1 MFKRLNYYLFLF
13 STTSRIFP
21 YLLILGLASLVIM
34 LGMTAYFFGLFSAE
48 AILAEGIDDALGGGL
63 LDTLWW
69 SMKHILDPGAL
80 SENYGAPAG
89 VILFALF
96 NSIMGLII
104 TGALIGF
111 IVSAIQSA
119 MADARRGS
127 ATIRENGHYLI
138 LGWNR
143 KGIVIL
149 ELLAKLGATNRVIVL
164 TETDVEQVRTDIRQ
178 GPRLL
183 TQLTLLPMQG
193 SISVNSELRRVAAHR
208 ASHIIL
214 LSESKSG
221 AGSDLTTIKTLTL
234 LNSDLYQGPGGNG
247 PKIAAEIVN
256 KENAVIAG
264 IASKHHHPI
273 VSSSDFISKTMVQCA
288 RYPGYAEVYNE
299 LFASGK
305 FPIEICT
312 IPNLDEVLFGNLA
325 SAFNNGAVLGVS
337 WTDQK
342 AGEKPRRASVL
353 NPEPDYDLT
362 DDDEI
367 IVLKGID
374 SPLERVD
381 LDSFSSWEE
390 PPEREITRPN
400 VKKVLIL
407 AYNANLGL
415 IVSELAKHAASDI
428 SVVVACA
435 DAKSSEAL
443 VRARYSD
450 LLSGHLTLSFTE
462 FDLAEAWRLDG
473 IRPWEFDVIFIVADE
488 VDKTIDADSKTIMLL
503 LLLRE
508 IENKQNNGAFPPVVA
523 ELLNSESKQLCVGT
537 PLTDAIVS
545 TEILSIQL
553 AQLVREPF
561 LETLYKE
568 LLNAGGIEIGLRPI
582 EHYVKLGVS
591 VSIAGITR
599 SALRYNEIALGYRS
613 VQDGV
618 KINPSKDQLCV
629 FEEGDLL
636 IVLAQQV
643 YT

>member
-1 MFKRLNYYLFLF
+1 
-13 STTSRIFP
+13 
-21 YLLILGLASLVIM
+21 
-34 LGMTAYFFGLFSAE
+34 
-48 AILAEGIDDALGGGL
+48 
-63 LDTLWW
+63 
-69 SMKHILDPGAL
+69 
-80 SENYGAPAG
+80 
-89 VILFALF
+89 
-96 NSIMGLII
+96 
-104 TGALIGF
+104 
-111 IVSAIQSA
+111 
-119 MADARRGS
+119 
-127 ATIRENGHYLI
+127 
-138 LGWNR
+138 
-143 KGIVIL
+143 
-149 ELLAKLGATNRVIVL
+149 
-164 TETDVEQVRTDIRQ
+164 
-178 GPRLL
+178 
-183 TQLTLLPMQG
+183 
-193 SISVNSELRRVAAHR
+193 
-208 ASHIIL
+208 
-214 LSESKSG
+214 
-221 AGSDLTTIKTLTL
+221 LTTIKTLTL

-256 KENAVIAG
+256 KENSVIAG
-264 IASKHHHPI
+264 IASKHRHPI

-305 FPIEICT
+305 FLIEICT
-312 IPNLDEVLFGNLA
+312 IPNLDGVLFGNLA

-342 AGEKPRRASVL
+342 AGEDPRRASVL

-374 SPLERVD
+374 SPLESVD

-390 PPEREITRPN
+390 PPERETTRPN

-415 IVSELAKHAASDI
+415 IVSELANHAASDI

-503 LLLRE
+503 LLLGE

-582 EHYVKLGVS
+582 EHYVKLGAP
-591 VSIAGITR
+591 VSIAVITR
-599 SALRYNEIALGYRS
+599 SALRFNEIVLGYRS

-618 KINPSKDQLCV
+618 MINPGKDQLCI
-629 FEEGDLL
+629 FEESDLL

-643 YT
+643 YA